1 MNRKKVEVIA
11 TATRVGMTVKIP
23 TEDVVLN
30 ADPKGPVHIVAVL
43 NADPKGPVHI
53 VAVLNVDLKAPVHI
67 VAVLN
72 ADLKAPAQIA
82 VGLNADPKATVHRA
96 GLARRRAGVIA
107 DHVAGK
113 LGIQI

>member
-1 MNRKKVEVIA
+1 MAGLVNRKKVEVIA

-30 ADPKGPVHIVAVL
+30 ADPK
-43 NADPKGPVHI
+43 D
-53 VAVLNVDLKAPVHI
+53 PVHI

-96 GLARRRAGVIA
+96 GLAHRRAGVIA
-107 DHVAGK
+107 DHVAGR

>member
-1 MNRKKVEVIA
+1 MAGLVNRKKVEVIA

-30 ADPKGPVHIVAVL
+30 AG
-43 NADPKGPVHI
+43 PKGPVHI

>member
-1 MNRKKVEVIA
+1 MAGLVNRKKVEVIA

-30 ADPKGPVHIVAVL
+30 AG
-43 NADPKGPVHI
+43 PKGPVHI

-72 ADLKAPAQIA
+72 ADL
-82 VGLNADPKATVHRA
+82 T
-96 GLARRRAGVIA
+96 RRRAGVIA